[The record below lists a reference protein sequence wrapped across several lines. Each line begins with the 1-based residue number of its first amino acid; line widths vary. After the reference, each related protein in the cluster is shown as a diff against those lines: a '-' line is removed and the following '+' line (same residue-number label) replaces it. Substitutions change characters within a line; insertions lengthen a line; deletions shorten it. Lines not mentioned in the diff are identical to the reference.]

1 MIDFVRLNN
10 RVLSAKSVSFNI
22 AGVPYQGI
30 TAMDYSEKMDKE
42 LVYDSDKSGGPVGM
56 TSGKYG
62 AEPASITMLKDVFTM
77 KFLPLMGVA
86 SAANLAPGSWA
97 QSLPFPVAVQYIE
110 LPILPVTDLLS
121 GCEIIS
127 AKDTYAEGINAAV
140 VVIGLQPMS
149 LSRNGLTMYNRLR
162 GLL

>member
-10 RVLSAKSVSFNI
+10 RVVSAKSVSFGI

-62 AEPASITMLKDVFTM
+62 AEPASITMLKDVFTL
-77 KFLPLMGVA
+77 KFLTQFGIL
-86 SAANLAPGSWA
+86 SAANLAPGAWGQA
-97 QSLPFPVAVQYIE
+97 LPFPVSIQYIE
-110 LPILPVTDLLS
+110 LPFPPILDLLS
-121 GCEIIS
+121 GCEITG

-140 VVIGLQPMS
+140 VVISLQPMS
-149 LSRNGLTMYNRLR
+149 MSRNGLTLYNRVR